1 MQCLVHT
8 IFHHTIFGTQLCHT
22 PSFATPSFAHR
33 FVTHHLSH
41 TTAFFHAQL
50 SHRRSF
56 THNFVIYTIF
66 FVAHHLSHT
75 TLSHTHTHTIFLR
88 QIQSF
93 TYHFVTHNSSH
104 PTCFTSR
111 SSTTAF
117 VFPSFPVPAR
127 TFVAHYWKKLTCGV
141 IGSFN

>member
-1 MQCLVHT
+1 MRHANKPQCSVWY
-8 IFHHTIFGTQLCHT
+8 T
-22 PSFATPSFAHR
+22 PSFTTPSLA
-33 FVTHHLSH
+33 HHLSH
-41 TTAFFHAQL
+41 TVL
-50 SHRRSF
+50 SHTIFHTKLLSF
-56 THNFVIYTIF
+56 THNFHTDD
-66 FVAHHLSHT
+66 LSHT
-75 TLSHTHTHTIFLR
+75 TLSHTPFSLSHTIFDTQHCHIHTHTIFLR

-127 TFVAHYWKKLTCGV
+127 IFAAHYWKKLTCGV
-141 IGSFN
+141 IRSFN